1 MKWQKLLAYAKEQET
16 LLAKMPKIMVQ
27 VGHCSRGLGVEVL
40 MEKLSHQA
48 SSYRVVEVG
57 CDGACFNAPQI
68 IISKNGLD
76 KRIGKIDPSKV
87 TVSELIDS
95 LDEASDHSEIDAFFR
110 TQHRIVIENCGFV
123 DPGNIYQFIAKGGY
137 SSLYNCLQM
146 DPEEV
151 LTVLETSKLRGRGG
165 AYFPVALKWKSARSF
180 KKEQRYIVA
189 NGEEGEPGIYKD
201 RHLMEGDPHRIIE
214 GMVIAGYVS
223 GAAKGYIYI
232 NAEADISKKR
242 IDDAIAQALENGLL
256 GSRILGTGF
265 SFDLEVRQGAG
276 GYVCGEETTLLNTI
290 EGDRR
295 VPRLRP
301 PFPTESGLW
310 SRPTVIN
317 NIETLA
323 FIPTIIADGGEKFCQ
338 VGTSESPG
346 TKLFS
351 LSGAIQRTG
360 LVEMPLGTSV
370 GQLIYDIGGGAL
382 PDRSI
387 VAAAVGGPSS
397 GMLPTKLFDS
407 QLVPPVVHSSGVVLG
422 AGGVVAIDD
431 QIPILEVIRNLA
443 MYNAVESCGKCTPC
457 REGTPRIVTI
467 IDNLLNK
474 KGKKADLTEL
484 KFLADLLPVSLCG
497 LGQMAG
503 NVVTNSLELFKSELD
518 EGLKTS

>member
-1 MKWQKLLAYAKEQET
+1 
-16 LLAKMPKIMVQ
+16 
-27 VGHCSRGLGVEVL
+27 
-40 MEKLSHQA
+40 
-48 SSYRVVEVG
+48 
-57 CDGACFNAPQI
+57 
-68 IISKNGLD
+68 
-76 KRIGKIDPSKV
+76 
-87 TVSELIDS
+87 
-95 LDEASDHSEIDAFFR
+95 
-110 TQHRIVIENCGFV
+110 
-123 DPGNIYQFIAKGGY
+123 
-137 SSLYNCLQM
+137 
-146 DPEEV
+146 
-151 LTVLETSKLRGRGG
+151 
-165 AYFPVALKWKSARSF
+165 
-180 KKEQRYIVA
+180 
-189 NGEEGEPGIYKD
+189 
-201 RHLMEGDPHRIIE
+201 MEGDPHRIIE
-214 GMVIAGYVS
+214 GMIIAGYVV
-223 GAAKGYIYI
+223 GAVKGYIYI

-242 IDDAIAQALENGLL
+242 VDDAITQAVENGLL
-256 GSRILGTGF
+256 GSQILGTDF
-265 SFDLEVRQGAG
+265 SFDLEIRQGAG

-310 SRPTVIN
+310 SSPTVIN

-323 FIPTIIADGGEKFCQ
+323 FIPTIIADGGERFCQ
-338 VGTSESPG
+338 VGTNESPG

-370 GQLIYDIGGGAL
+370 GQLIYDTGGGAL

-397 GMLPTKLFDS
+397 GMLPSKLFDS

-474 KGKKADLTEL
+474 RGKKADLSEL

-518 EGLKTS
+518 EGLETS